1 MFFHKTINKEEI
13 NVFDFGLIDNIL
25 TIALIINLINDN
37 FEGLISLNSIGTNPL
52 EHHFG
57 LFRIWSKYQHSFDIK
72 IQKENLLKMAF
83 IKRESRII
91 LGHLI
96 FLIL

>member
-1 MFFHKTINKEEI
+1 M
-13 NVFDFGLIDNIL
+13 
-25 TIALIINLINDN
+25 INLINDN
-37 FEGLISLNSIGTNPL
+37 FEGLIYLNSIGTNPL
-52 EHHFG
+52 EHHFE
-57 LFRIWSKYQHSFDIK
+57 LFRIWSKYSKYQHSFGIK

-83 IKRESRII
+83 IKRESRNI